1 MPLSFLIN
9 ADQHDFVFVPVDS
22 VDDILCRL
30 QGDFV
35 FGRSAARIVFQH
47 EFSLAS
53 FFLDDDCFTA

>member
-22 VDDILCRL
+22 VDDIFCRL

-35 FGRSAARIVFQH
+35 LGGSAA
-47 EFSLAS
+47 E
-53 FFLDDDCFTA
+53 